1 METRKPK
8 HRRSSPFLSVEK
20 NNGQFEKPRPH
31 PSHDRSFDG
40 VLVVL
45 RGVSDDMPLLIFKDQ
60 LSLSNY
66 ELVGWLVGNHG
77 NVSPT
82 FFWFVW
88 FSTIYKL
95 SGGFKDL
102 LFSPYLGK
110 IPILTHIFQ
119 RS

>member
-66 ELVGWLVGNHG
+66 ELVGWLATME
-77 NVSPT
+77 T
-82 FFWFVW
+82 FPPRFFGL
-88 FSTIYKL
+88 FGSAPSTN
-95 SGGFKDL
+95 
-102 LFSPYLGK
+102 
-110 IPILTHIFQ
+110 
-119 RS
+119 